1 MLITKV
7 EYFPESKIQEDLE
20 DLVGLSYRELFS
32 STARKLIDFSGR
44 VVTKSGA
51 IKTYK
56 NGKLHSYHDDPAVI
70 FSTGAKMWY
79 LEGKKTRIGGPAETY
94 SDGRIR
100 WWLDDVLLSFPIYM
114 SRMDEETQV
123 KILLTYS
130 GITNWSSMWK

>member
-20 DLVGLSYRELFS
+20 DLVGLSYRELYS
-32 STARKLIDFSGR
+32 ATARKLIDFSGR
-44 VVTKSGA
+44 VVTKSGS

-70 FSTGAKMWY
+70 FSTGSKVWY
-79 LEGKKTRIGGPAETY
+79 LAGKKTRIGGPAETY

-130 GITNWSSMWK
+130 GKI

>member
-20 DLVGLSYRELFS
+20 DLVGLSYRELYS
-32 STARKLIDFSGR
+32 ATARKLIDFSGR
-44 VVTKSGA
+44 VVTKAGS

-56 NGKLHSYHDDPAVI
+56 NGKLHSYNDDPAII
-70 FSTGAKMWY
+70 FSTGSKMWY

-94 SDGRIR
+94 SDGRIM
-100 WWLDDVLLSFPIYM
+100 WWLDDVLLRFPLYM

-130 GITNWSSMWK
+130 GKI

>member
-7 EYFPESKIQEDLE
+7 EYFPESKIQEDL
-20 DLVGLSYRELFS
+20 VGLSSRELFS
-32 STARKLIDFSGR
+32 STTRKLIDFSGR

-70 FSTGAKMWY
+70 FSTGSKMWY

-130 GITNWSSMWK
+130 GITNWCSMWK

>member
-7 EYFPESKIQEDLE
+7 EYFPESKIQEDL
-20 DLVGLSYRELFS
+20 VGLSSRELFS
-32 STARKLIDFSGR
+32 STTRKLIDFSGR
-44 VVTKSGA
+44 VVTKSGS

-56 NGKLHSYHDDPAVI
+56 NGKLHSDNDDPAII
-70 FSTGAKMWY
+70 FSTGSKVWY

-100 WWLDDVLLSFPIYM
+100 WWLDDVVLSFPLYM

-130 GITNWSSMWK
+130 GKI